1 LSFRQSGWV
10 TKGPPDAFARM
21 RRPGM
26 QAAGAVRSQTRGATR
41 PRRAWI
47 RADLA
52 GSRVLESATRPEA
65 CAPPQT
71 GSTYSAGMAAE
82 VLDGETVIGV
92 EYVE

>member
-1 LSFRQSGWV
+1 M

-21 RRPGM
+21 RRPGL
-26 QAAGAVRSQTRGATR
+26 QPGGSRGEPNPGATR

-52 GSRVLESATRPEA
+52 GSRVLESATRLEP
-65 CAPPQT
+65 CAPPRT

>member
-1 LSFRQSGWV
+1 
-10 TKGPPDAFARM
+10 
-21 RRPGM
+21 M
-26 QAAGAVRSQTRGATR
+26 QAGGSRGEPNPRSHPAAT
-41 PRRAWI
+41 AWI